1 MAVVTDGAVIEQLVP
16 DGPAARHG
24 KLKTGDV
31 IIGVGEGDNE
41 IVSVAG
47 MSMNQISQR
56 IRGQEGSTVRLQIKP
71 ADSDELPVYS
81 LVRAVVPGTTAGVPA
96 TSNTAPQMDPGDV
109 QVTGFNPDLLSGLAL
124 AGANLQPEPGRDD
137 GILTAQEIA
146 FLPLNGVDTVVLSAC
161 ETGLGNTAGGEGLI
175 SVQRAFQ
182 ISGARTTLASFWK
195 VNDVVTQ
202 RLMVRFYRNL
212 WEKDMPRL
220 DALREAQLYVLNNPD
235 AIRGASLEPDDQ
247 NQPRVSPRFW
257 AAFTLSG
264 DWR

>member
-1 MAVVTDGAVIEQLVP
+1 MPRITGIGAQLEVVADGAVVEQFIP

-31 IIGVGEGDNE
+31 IIGVGSGDDE

-47 MSMNQISQR
+47 MSLEQIVQR

-71 ADSDELPVYS
+71 ADSEELQVYS
-81 LVRAVVPGTTAGVPA
+81 LVRAVVPGTGGVAAP
-96 TSNTAPQMDPGDV
+96 SNTAPQMDPGDV

-124 AGANLQPEPGRDD
+124 AGANLQPGPGRDD

-212 WEKDMPRL
+212 WEKDMSRL

-235 AIRGASLEPDDQ
+235 AIRGASLDPDEQ
-247 NQPRVSPRFW
+247 SRTRVSP
-257 AAFTLSG
+257 LY
-264 DWR
+264 